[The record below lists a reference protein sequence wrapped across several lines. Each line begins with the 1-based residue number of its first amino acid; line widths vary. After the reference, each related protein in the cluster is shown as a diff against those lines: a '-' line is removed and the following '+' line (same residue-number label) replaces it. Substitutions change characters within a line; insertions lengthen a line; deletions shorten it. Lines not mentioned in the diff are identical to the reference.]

1 MGISITGSKGAASEP
16 LWRPSPQRVANSQV
30 TAFRAEA
37 NRRHGLKLEDF
48 RALHA
53 WSVAHSADFWEL
65 VWDFCGVVGEKGERT
80 LIDGDKMPGARFFPD
95 ARLNFA
101 ENLLCRP
108 GQGDALIFRDESN
121 RHSRTSWEELGALV
135 SRLQQALRAHGVGR
149 GDRVAAMMPNLPE
162 TVALM
167 LAVTSLGG
175 IFSSCSPDFGE
186 SGVLDRFAQIAPK
199 VFVSVDGYWYNR
211 KPISIIDKLA
221 GIAAG
226 LPCAESI
233 LIVSCLG
240 DAAIAAAH
248 VTRAVA
254 LDDFLKPF
262 APKPLTFER
271 LPFNHP
277 VYILF
282 SSGTTGVPK
291 CIVHGAGGTL
301 LQHFKEHRLH
311 CDLRPGERFFFF
323 TTCSWMVWNWLV
335 SGLGSGATLVL
346 YDGSPFAPPTALW
359 DLAQQERI
367 NVFGTSAKY
376 IEGCKNRGLAPAHSH
391 DLSSLR
397 LIASGGSPLSAA
409 SFHYVYSQIKTHAQL
424 APISGGTDIVSAF
437 VLGDP
442 TAPVWRGE
450 IQAPGLGMAVDVWA
464 QDGKPLR
471 EGKGELVCTRP
482 FPSMP
487 VMFWNDPEQRKY
499 RCAYFERF
507 PGVWCHGDFAE
518 WTAHG
523 GMIIHGRSDAT
534 LNPGGVR
541 IGTAEIYAQVEQIPQ
556 VLEAVAVGQEWEN
569 DVRVVLFVRLA
580 QGAELDDALREMIRK
595 KIRSGATPRHVP
607 AKIVQIADIPRTKS
621 GKITELAVR
630 DAIHGRMVKNTEAL
644 ANPAAI
650 ELYRD
655 LPELRT

>member
-1 MGISITGSKGAASEP
+1 
-16 LWRPSPQRVANSQV
+16 VANSQV

-37 NRRHGLKLEDF
+37 NRRHGLKLEGF
-48 RALHA
+48 RELHA
-53 WSVAHSADFWEL
+53 WSVAHSVDFWEL
-65 VWDFCGVVGEKGERT
+65 VWDFCGIVGEKGERT

-108 GQGDALIFRDESN
+108 GQGDALIFRDENN
-121 RHSRTSWEELGALV
+121 RSSRTSWEELRALV

-167 LAVTSLGG
+167 LAVTSLGA

-211 KPISIIDKLA
+211 KPISITDKLA

-233 LIVSCLG
+233 VIVPCLG
-240 DAAIAAAH
+240 DAAKAAAQLP
-248 VTRAVA
+248 RAVA
-254 LDDFLKPF
+254 LEDFLKPF

-359 DLAQQERI
+359 DVAEQERI

-409 SFHYVYSQIKTHAQL
+409 SFDYVYSQIKTHAQL

-464 QDGKPLR
+464 
-471 EGKGELVCTRP
+471 
-482 FPSMP
+482 
-487 VMFWNDPEQRKY
+487 RKY

-507 PGVWCHGDFAE
+507 PGVWCHGDFAQ

-523 GMIIHGRSDAT
+523 GMITHGRSDAT

-541 IGTAEIYAQVEQIPQ
+541 IGTAEIYAQMEQIPQ
-556 VLEAVAVGQEWEN
+556 VLEAVAVGQEWDN

-580 QGAELDDALREMIRK
+580 QGAELDDALHEMIRK

-630 DAIHGRMVKNTEAL
+630 DAIHGRPVKNTEAL
-644 ANPAAI
+644 ANPEAI